1 MNFIE
6 RLLDAAKDYPIQR
19 LSISRY
25 EIVTDPKDA
34 SDGRNAYKGDTGW
47 PAAWAIAKKAGVSWG
62 CGNPGQHQ
70 INVTDWRDALPSGYV
85 VAEEAA
91 RQTSAIAST
100 ARMIADTTRDT
111 IAQEAA
117 RKAVEM
123 WLLTSEAQ
131 AMIADAEWKER
142 LASEANTEMYRLRP
156 AWVYGAVWF
165 DVPHGEGG

>member
-6 RLLDAAKDYPIQR
+6 RLLDAAKDYPVQR

-34 SDGRNAYKGDTGW
+34 RDHPQYKGDTGW
-47 PAAWAIAKKAGVSWG
+47 PAAWAIAKKAGVAWG
-62 CGNPGQHQ
+62 CGNSGQHQ
-70 INVTDWRDALPSGYV
+70 ISVSDWRDALPPEYV
-85 VAEEAA
+85 VAEESASQA
-91 RQTSAIAST
+91 SAIATT
-100 ARMIADTTRDT
+100 ARMIADSTRDS

-123 WLLTSEAQ
+123 WLLTTEAQ

-156 AWVYGAVWF
+156 AWVHGAVWF